1 MSLEYKEFSDSATMS
16 PVYLDFLSVN
26 SEGKGRLVAMA
37 LALYR
42 RYRPDTFE
50 GVIGQDQ
57 VTVPLMRALDEG
69 KLTHAYLFSGPRG
82 CGKTSSARILARCVN
97 CAKGPTSRPCGECE
111 SCKDLATGGPGSIDV
126 VEIDAASHNGVD
138 DARELRERAGFAPAR
153 DRYKIFILDEAHM
166 VTQQGFN
173 ALLKIVEEPPE
184 HVMFIFAT
192 TEPDKVIGTIRSR
205 THHYPFRLVPQEV
218 MGPYLEQI
226 CEDEH
231 IEAEPGVLRLAM
243 RAGGGSVRDT
253 LSVLDQL
260 MVGAVDGSI
269 AYDSAVALLG
279 FTPDA
284 LIGEAVDAVADKNGE
299 ALYGVIQKVVVGG
312 FDPRRFVE
320 DLLARVRDLLVLT
333 LGGERAESVLSDD
346 AAAENMDDLRRQASA
361 LGLSALTQMADTI
374 NATLANMTG
383 AISPRMR
390 LELLAARLLAGREE
404 GMAAVASSSGVP
416 DFAGDAGTSAA
427 AESSRGSMAGSRRRA
442 ARHAAGNV
450 RAQDSAP
457 VIDTPS
463 APVQPSVAPTNPA
476 DAVASGVA
484 SVLADVQQAMN
495 ATTSVASAAPAA
507 TSVPAPIH
515 DDRTPDQK
523 WDALVAAL
531 PEDVQRYV
539 SREKVPRVLLSG
551 DRLWIKF
558 DKALSKY
565 AFAKAVAKESVDG
578 NTEVVKIVRAE
589 VHKAFGPSVTLAPA
603 KKLADGSES
612 VPWSKLS
619 PEEQSKINAQLV
631 QEQLKAATLLTANLG
646 TAAGLA
652 SSGKEPAGTSAKSA
666 EDGGNAGDSGD
677 EEGHRAA
684 AGGAEEV
691 DPWAA
696 PTQEVHHP
704 ERPVPDDDPWVAS
717 AQPMQ
722 PQSVVASGVND
733 VKAPEQHAKHVAVP
747 DVSDNVDPW
756 AAPMPVPQQAP
767 VDDDP
772 WGNPMP
778 IQAGPVDPMPAPTEP
793 EVAPKH
799 ANHQHRAPRQ
809 DAAPQQGQPNADPW
823 SQQFSAPAQ
832 PMPQVAAED
841 DEYSM
846 SDESIGASTALSV
859 DDLTRLFEVKK
870 VEDFGP
876 DDAKNP
882 RNMQQKKNLDD

>member
-1 MSLEYKEFSDSATMS
+1 
-16 PVYLDFLSVN
+16 
-26 SEGKGRLVAMA
+26 MA

-42 RYRPDTFE
+42 RYRPDTFD

-57 VTVPLMRALDEG
+57 VTIPLMRALDEN

-97 CAKGPTSRPCGECE
+97 CAKGPTSHPCGECE

-166 VTQQGFN
+166 VTPQGFN

-404 GMAAVASSSGVP
+404 GVAVVASSSGVP

-646 TAAGLA
+646 TAAGLE

-696 PTQEVHHP
+696 PTQEVHHS

-793 EVAPKH
+793 EAAPKH

-809 DAAPQQGQPNADPW
+809 DAVPQQGQPNADPW

>member
-1 MSLEYKEFSDSATMS
+1 
-16 PVYLDFLSVN
+16 
-26 SEGKGRLVAMA
+26 MA

-42 RYRPDTFE
+42 RYRPDTFD

-57 VTVPLMRALDEG
+57 VTIPLMRALDEN

-97 CAKGPTSRPCGECE
+97 CAKGPTSHPCGECE

-166 VTQQGFN
+166 VTPQGFN

-404 GMAAVASSSGVP
+404 GMAVVASSSGVP

-427 AESSRGSMAGSRRRA
+427 AESLRGSMAGSRRSA

-457 VIDTPS
+457 VIDAPS
-463 APVQPSVAPTNPA
+463 APVQPSVVPTNPA

-646 TAAGLA
+646 TAAGLE

>member
-1 MSLEYKEFSDSATMS
+1 M
-16 PVYLDFLSVN
+16 
-26 SEGKGRLVAMA
+26 
-37 LALYR
+37 
-42 RYRPDTFE
+42 
-50 GVIGQDQ
+50 
-57 VTVPLMRALDEG
+57 
-69 KLTHAYLFSGPRG
+69 
-82 CGKTSSARILARCVN
+82 
-97 CAKGPTSRPCGECE
+97 
-111 SCKDLATGGPGSIDV
+111 
-126 VEIDAASHNGVD
+126 
-138 DARELRERAGFAPAR
+138 
-153 DRYKIFILDEAHM
+153 
-166 VTQQGFN
+166 
-173 ALLKIVEEPPE
+173 
-184 HVMFIFAT
+184 
-192 TEPDKVIGTIRSR
+192 
-205 THHYPFRLVPQEV
+205 
-218 MGPYLEQI
+218 
-226 CEDEH
+226 
-231 IEAEPGVLRLAM
+231 
-243 RAGGGSVRDT
+243 
-253 LSVLDQL
+253 
-260 MVGAVDGSI
+260 
-269 AYDSAVALLG
+269 
-279 FTPDA
+279 
-284 LIGEAVDAVADKNGE
+284 
-299 ALYGVIQKVVVGG
+299 IQKVVVGG

-404 GMAAVASSSGVP
+404 GMAAVASSSGMP
-416 DFAGDAGTSAA
+416 DFAGDSGASAA
-427 AESSRGSMAGSRRRA
+427 AESLRGSMAGSRRGTTRRA
-442 ARHAAGNV
+442 DGV
-450 RAQDSAP
+450 RPQDSASA
-457 VIDTPS
+457 IDAPS
-463 APVQPSVAPTNPA
+463 APVKPAVQPSVAPTNPA

-495 ATTSVASAAPAA
+495 ATTSVVSAAPAA

-646 TAAGLA
+646 TAAGLE

-691 DPWAA
+691 DPWAV